1 MALRTEIGIIRPKRF
16 SIIEN
21 IASIR
26 IFSKG
31 LIMLAHKKLML
42 PLLIFMLF
50 GIGCST
56 KDDNEIRQIMRLTMT
71 IEDIWNHK
79 NIVSFKNASI
89 NLNKKYLNGV
99 QLAANQLE
107 TVSYLN
113 LFFTGFPD
121 STVKLD
127 NVVLKDNR
135 FYLHWH
141 LYGTNTGNF
150 DSIPP
155 TGKKININGYATI
168 LLNKNGK
175 MIQEEVFYNELD
187 LLEQLGYTLKPPNL
201 E

>member
-1 MALRTEIGIIRPKRF
+1 
-16 SIIEN
+16 
-21 IASIR
+21 
-26 IFSKG
+26 
-31 LIMLAHKKLML
+31 MLAHKKLIL
-42 PLLIFMLF
+42 PLLIFILF

-56 KDDNEIRQIMRLTMT
+56 KHHNEIRQIKQLTMT

-79 NIVSFKNASI
+79 NIALFKNVSI
-89 NLNKKYLNGV
+89 FLNRKFLNGI
-99 QLAANQLE
+99 QLADNQLE
-107 TVSYLN
+107 TESYLN

-127 NVVLKDNR
+127 KVVLKDNR

-150 DSIPP
+150 DSVPP

-168 LLNKNGK
+168 LLNNNGK
-175 MIQEEVFYNELD
+175 MIQEEVFCNELD
-187 LLEQLGYTLKPPNL
+187 LLEQLGYTLKPPNF

>member
-1 MALRTEIGIIRPKRF
+1 
-16 SIIEN
+16 
-21 IASIR
+21 
-26 IFSKG
+26 
-31 LIMLAHKKLML
+31 ML
-42 PLLIFMLF
+42 PLLLLILS
-50 GIGCST
+50 GISCKT
-56 KDDNEIRQIMRLTMT
+56 QHDKEIEQINKMT
-71 IEDIWNHK
+71 TLIEDIWNHK

-89 NLNKKYLNGV
+89 TQNRKFLNGV
-99 QLAANQLE
+99 QIATNQVE
-107 TVSYLN
+107 TESHLKMF
-113 LFFTGFPD
+113 LTGFPD
-121 STVKLD
+121 GTVKLD

-187 LLEQLGYTLKPPNL
+187 LLEQLGYTLKPPNF